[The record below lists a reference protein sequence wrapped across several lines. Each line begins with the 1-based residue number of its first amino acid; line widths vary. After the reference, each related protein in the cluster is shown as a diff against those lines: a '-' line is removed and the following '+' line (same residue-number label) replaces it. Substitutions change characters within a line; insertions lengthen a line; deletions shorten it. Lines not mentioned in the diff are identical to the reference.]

1 MLLHPNIELV
11 NDMAIADM
19 IVYLPV
25 SMDWGKTECNNPQYF
40 SKTIVLDEGD
50 YPELFTPGG
59 GINDVAKWLLYFK
72 RSYVRRQDGRFIDYM
87 NYLKR
92 NDVLPMTY
100 TIAEAYVKNT
110 FNMIDKRDFEI
121 VCTLRGSKDHD
132 PTRLRIREWIQE
144 YVQARG
150 IKKYVAGQLNADS
163 RTVVSVGY
171 FAQMNR

>member
-1 MLLHPNIELV
+1 
-11 NDMAIADM
+11 
-19 IVYLPV
+19 
-25 SMDWGKTECNNPQYF
+25 
-40 SKTIVLDEGD
+40 
-50 YPELFTPGG
+50 
-59 GINDVAKWLLYFK
+59 
-72 RSYVRRQDGRFIDYM
+72 M

-150 IKKYVAGQLNADS
+150 IKKYVAGQLNGDS